1 MSTEDALVF
10 AEKATDLRF
19 LVVEDDPDYAAY
31 MEAQIIACAPKNA
44 GIDIVARVGEAVDL
58 LTENTYDVCFLDY
71 YLKDGNG
78 LDVLLAVEGRN
89 LLTAFVFVTVDSKK
103 ETAFQALTHGAMD
116 YLIKANFTSFDLSKS
131 IAYSLYRKFR
141 EIRLQTEALK
151 DSLTGLGNRSLFNEQ
166 LSQAVARARRDNERV
181 GVLMID
187 LDRFKPIND
196 KYGHQAG
203 DELLKQ
209 VAERI
214 VAETRGSDVVARLG
228 GDEFAAVLIRVSSR
242 ENLERLQHKLSDTIA
257 SQPYEVAN
265 NWVKVGA
272 SVGSALYPDD
282 TDDILDLVHKADTR
296 MYEEKKK
303 HHAAANENMRTYREA
318 VRF

>member
-1 MSTEDALVF
+1 MSAEDALLF
-10 AEKATDLRF
+10 AEKAADLRF
-19 LVVEDDPDYAAY
+19 LVVEDDPDYAAF
-31 MEAQIIACAPKNA
+31 MEAQITAAAPKN
-44 GIDIVARVGEAVDL
+44 GGVEIVARVDEAVRL
-58 LTENTYDVCFLDY
+58 LGENDYDVCFLDY
-71 YLKDGNG
+71 YLKDGTG
-78 LDVLLAVEGRN
+78 LDVLQAVEGRN

-116 YLIKANFTSFDLSKS
+116 YLIKANFTAFDLSKS

-166 LSQAVARARRDNERV
+166 LSQAVARAQRDDEKV

-187 LDRFKPIND
+187 LDKFKPVND

-203 DELLKQ
+203 DELLKM

-214 VAETRGSDVVARLG
+214 VGETRSSDVVARLG

-242 ENLERLQHKLSDTIA
+242 ENLERIQKKLSEAIS
-257 SQPYEVAN
+257 SQPYEIGN
-265 NWVKVGA
+265 NWIKVGA

-282 TDDILDLVHKADTR
+282 SRNVSDLVRTADVR
-296 MYEEKKK
+296 MYEEKEKRQV
-303 HHAAANENMRTYREA
+303 ANENMRTYRDA
-318 VRF
+318 VKL

>member
-1 MSTEDALVF
+1 MSTEDALLF
-10 AEKATDLRF
+10 AEKAADLRF

-31 MEAQIIACAPKNA
+31 MEAQIMACAPKNS
-44 GIDIVARVGEAVDL
+44 GIDVVSRVEEAVNL
-58 LTENTYDVCFLDY
+58 LTENAYDVCFLDY
-71 YLKDGNG
+71 YLKDGSG
-78 LDVLLAVEGRN
+78 MDVLLAVEGRN

-166 LSQAVARARRDNERV
+166 LSQAVARARRDNEKV

-187 LDRFKPIND
+187 LDRFKPVND
-196 KYGHQAG
+196 RYGHQAG
-203 DELLKQ
+203 DELLKM

-214 VAETRGSDVVARLG
+214 VQETRGSDVVARLG
-228 GDEFAAVLIRVSSR
+228 GDEFAAVLIRVSDR
-242 ENLERLQHKLSDTIA
+242 DNLERIQKKLADTIA

-282 TDDILDLVHKADTR
+282 SSNIQGLVHTADVR
-296 MYEEKKK
+296 MYEEKEK
-303 HHAAANENMRTYREA
+303 HHAAANQNMRSYRDA
-318 VRF
+318 VKF